1 MWAVLPAL
9 VLAAAL
15 WGCGSGEAAEPGS
28 AASASAPEAEY
39 AASASVTPE
48 NAPEPLEVEPE
59 SDMSKAVSEVTP
71 EDEEGSEA
79 SEAETADEP
88 VSSQLT
94 PENLTEQ
101 YAPLLA
107 GLWVASGSG
116 DSYYINAD
124 GSGSLY
130 PADEETPED
139 FTWSV
144 LEEQGGAAL
153 LYLFFTGAEAA
164 DCYLPVFDEDSLTL
178 CDPDSGDAVLLL
190 TVGETFG

>member
-1 MWAVLPAL
+1 MRSKWMRALLPAL

-15 WGCGSGEAAEPGS
+15 WGCGSGEAAERGGE
-28 AASASAPEAEY
+28 ASASG
-39 AASASVTPE
+39 SGTDS
-48 NAPEPLEVEPE
+48 
-59 SDMSKAVSEVTP
+59 AVSDSVSP
-71 EDEEGSEA
+71 EDGAA
-79 SEAETADEP
+79 SEAPAEDAP
-88 VSSQLT
+88 VSSALI
-94 PENLTEQ
+94 PENLTEE
-101 YAPLLA
+101 YATLLT
-107 GLWVASGSG
+107 GLWVEVDSG

-144 LEEQGGAAL
+144 LEEQGGEAL

>member
-1 MWAVLPAL
+1 MKSKWMRALLPAL
-9 VLAAAL
+9 VLAVAL
-15 WGCGSGEAAEPGS
+15 GGCGSGDAAENGGAASVSVPAAESSASVGVSSEDEEAAE
-28 AASASAPEAEY
+28 
-39 AASASVTPE
+39 SV
-48 NAPEPLEVEPE
+48 VE
-59 SDMSKAVSEVTP
+59 DA
-71 EDEEGSEA
+71 
-79 SEAETADEP
+79 P
-88 VSSQLT
+88 VSSQLI

-101 YAPLLA
+101 YATLLA
-107 GLWVASGSG
+107 GLWVEADSG

-130 PADEETPED
+130 RADEEEPDD

-144 LEEQGGAAL
+144 LEEQDGDAL

-164 DCYLPVFDEDSLTL
+164 ECYLPVFDEDSLTL